1 MKAAKLLDYLYLII
15 NNNRMKTYKIIKL
28 DNMISASSL
37 AKKAENRINNLIEE
51 GWEIL
56 NVSFGPSGMGFSAFI
71 TIFR

>member
-1 MKAAKLLDYLYLII
+1 
-15 NNNRMKTYKIIKL
+15 MKTYKIIKL
-28 DNMISASSL
+28 DHMISMSSL
-37 AKKAENRINNLIEE
+37 TSSAEKKINKLVNE